1 MKELGM
7 IVLNIALTL
16 LVGYVAEKIEEE
28 ENK

>member
-1 MKELGM
+1 MSELGM
-7 IVLNIALTL
+7 IVLNIVLTL